1 MTAAPVAWVIEFRP
15 RAAEDL
21 RAIIDYIAQDNWKT
35 AVAFGRTLRTRI
47 GQLADNPR
55 QGTLVPPGPLR
66 RLVVHK
72 NYMAYYRLHE
82 DAQRVEIIAIKH
94 AAQRYP

>member
-1 MTAAPVAWVIEFRP
+1 MTAARVPWVIEFRP

-21 RAIIDYIAQDNWKT
+21 HAVIYYIARDDWKT
-35 AVAFGRTLRTRI
+35 AVAFGNTLRTRI
-47 GQLADNPR
+47 GHLADNPR

-66 RLVVHK
+66 RLVLHK
-72 NYMAYYRLHE
+72 NYIAYYRLDD

-94 AAQRYP
+94 AAQQYP

>member
-1 MTAAPVAWVIEFRP
+1 VTAAQGTRVIEFRP
-15 RAAEDL
+15 NAAEDL
-21 RAIIDYIAQDNWKT
+21 RAIIDYIAQDDWKT
-35 AVAFGRTLRTRI
+35 AVAFGNTLRTRI

-55 QGTLVPPGPLR
+55 QGTVVPPGPLR

-72 NYMAYYRLHE
+72 NYIAYYRLDD

-94 AAQRYP
+94 AAQQFP